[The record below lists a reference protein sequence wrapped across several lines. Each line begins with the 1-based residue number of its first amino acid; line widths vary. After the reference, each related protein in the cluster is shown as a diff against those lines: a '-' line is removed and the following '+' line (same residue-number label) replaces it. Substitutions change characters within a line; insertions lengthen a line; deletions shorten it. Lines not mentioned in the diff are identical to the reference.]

1 MGEICGPAAA
11 VRQRSTFY
19 CIDLAFKKQVYFCKP
34 GLHNRLLEIPSLA
47 PHSGAN
53 GIDLIEHFS
62 GLACEPDFHDPF
74 G

>member
-1 MGEICGPAAA
+1 MGKICGPAAM
-11 VRQRSTFY
+11 VRRRPAFY

-53 GIDLIEHFS
+53 GINLIEHFP
-62 GLACEPDFHDPF
+62 GFAAEPDFNDPL